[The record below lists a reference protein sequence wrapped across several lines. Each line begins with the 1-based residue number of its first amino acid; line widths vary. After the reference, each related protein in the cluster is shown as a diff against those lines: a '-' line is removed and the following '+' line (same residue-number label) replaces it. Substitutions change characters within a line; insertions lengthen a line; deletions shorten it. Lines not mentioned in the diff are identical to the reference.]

1 MEGSFLFVYLCFVL
15 FCIQSLCPS
24 MRNICKFGDIFE
36 IINIF
41 LISFVIPYF
50 LSLKVYFFRANM
62 EDDLMSNSGSNY
74 RFT

>member
-1 MEGSFLFVYLCFVL
+1 
-15 FCIQSLCPS
+15 

-41 LISFVIPYF
+41 LTSFVIPCF